1 MLDKMELE
9 DPLIVKNKVHGLSS
23 MGKGRSSD
31 LYGNIEAT
39 QVGITV
45 VSNEEIRRKKDRS
58 ERQQK
63 ILDELNGRNGKFKE
77 AAVEHSDSFTLQ
89 AAAEKSPSYLG
100 SVFVFCFCFLSV
112 CVKAESSWTGSQIS
126 VQYLI
131 TPPPPP
137 SCLFIY
143 IYKYPL
149 V

>member
-1 MLDKMELE
+1 LTGCLSLSPSLDSIRFPSQEIRFCTILDKMELE

-63 ILDELNGRNGKFKE
+63 ILDELNGRNGKFK
-77 AAVEHSDSFTLQ
+77 ATAVEHSDPFTLQ
-89 AAAEKSPSYLG
+89 AATAAQKSPSHLG
-100 SVFVFCFCFLSV
+100 LRFRLYACMHACV
-112 CVKAESSWTGSQIS
+112 C
-126 VQYLI
+126 
-131 TPPPPP
+131 
-137 SCLFIY
+137 
-143 IYKYPL
+143 L